1 MGATAAV
8 HPSDQTLS
16 AYGLG
21 KLDDLSAE
29 SVGKHLESCPDCQRR
44 VAELS
49 SDEFLERLQNA
60 QVTSDNSVAG
70 RSPSGGSSAQG
81 ARSAVPPP
89 PPVDTL
95 PPELVDHPDYEIVR
109 ELGRGGMGVVYLARN
124 KLMGRLEVLKV
135 VGGQLVERPG
145 VRDRF
150 LREVQSAAKLQ
161 HRNIVTA
168 YSATRLGESIVL
180 AMEFIDGE
188 DLARMVKSRG
198 PLPVVH
204 ACYFIYQAAL
214 GLQHA
219 HERGMVHR
227 DIKPANLIFALE
239 GKKGVV
245 KVLDFGLAKVTI
257 EGQADSGLTREGQM
271 LGTPDYI
278 APEQI
283 RDAQSADIRADI
295 YSLGC
300 TLYHLLTGGPPFRG
314 EHLWDLYQAHFS
326 MDAGPLNLVRPEVPV
341 ELAAVVAKMMAK
353 EPGRRFQTPG
363 EVAQALTP
371 FIKKGN
377 VASTG
382 SKPEFS
388 QAERADTKQ
397 ATAGAGSVSPQPVTS
412 RTPVP
417 VPPGKTLQEKASP
430 QAAQESLVELKETE
444 RSPHVG
450 APAIA
455 APQRQRPRWM
465 WPAVAAGVL
474 LLGLVVAWAAGVFK
488 VKTKD
493 GVIVLENVPG
503 DALVEVD
510 GERITVTPAIGKP
523 IKIEAPAGKHEV
535 AVKRGNDVFL
545 GKSVTVE
552 AGKPLKLMVRLE
564 PPAAPEPGKTSPPP
578 AAETSAGT
586 ATAVADQRGEPT
598 KPPAVPEAGR
608 TSSNAV
614 EASPRETKVGQAQ
627 GTAVLTPEEVRATE
641 APPARAPM
649 EEIVRLPMNDALVL
663 AFSPDSK
670 RVAVLLAWPYYAFF
684 NCIELDTG
692 KVLFGGGMPRPVVGD
707 SSIFTSVIV
716 GPDGNIVTSHY
727 DQMVRVWDKSDGKA
741 VRNFEPLPLGATS
754 ATSATASRE
763 TGSSAPL

>member
-1 MGATAAV
+1 MGVSASV
-8 HPSDQTLS
+8 HPTDPTLQ

-21 KLDDLSAE
+21 KLDDARVD
-29 SVGKHLESCPDCQRR
+29 SVSKHLEDCDSCQRR

-49 SDEFLERLQNA
+49 SDEFLGRLQNA
-60 QVTSDNSVAG
+60 QVKSDK
-70 RSPSGGSSAQG
+70 SSADWPPFGVSATEG
-81 ARSAVPPP
+81 ARGRLVPP

-161 HRNIVTA
+161 HKNIVTA

-180 AMEFIDGE
+180 AMEFIDGQ

-245 KVLDFGLAKVTI
+245 KVLDFGLAKVTS

-271 LGTPDYI
+271 LGTPDFI

-300 TLYHLLTGGPPFRG
+300 TLYYLLTGGPPFRG
-314 EHLWDLYQAHFS
+314 DHLWDLYQAHFS
-326 MDAGPLNLVRPEVPV
+326 MDAQPLNLVRPEVPV

-363 EVAQALTP
+363 EVAQALTS
-371 FIKKGN
+371 FFKTGN

-382 SKPEFS
+382 LKPEFS
-388 QAERADTKQ
+388 QAGRADTNQ

-430 QAAQESLVELKETE
+430 QVARESLVELKETE
-444 RSPHVG
+444 RSPHVA
-450 APAIA
+450 APAVA
-455 APQRQRPRWM
+455 ASQRQRSRWM

-493 GVIVLENVPG
+493 GVIVLENVPE

-510 GERITVTPAIGKP
+510 GERFTVTPAVGKP
-523 IKIEAPAGKHEV
+523 IKIEAPAGKHV
-535 AVKRGNDVFL
+535 VVVKRGNDVFL
-545 GKSVTVE
+545 GESVTVE
-552 AGKPLKLMVRLE
+552 SGKPLKLMVRLE
-564 PPAAPEPGKTSPPP
+564 PPAAPEPTKTSPPP
-578 AAETSAGT
+578 AAETSLGT
-586 ATAVADQRGEPT
+586 ATAVAKQRDEPT

-608 TSSNAV
+608 TSSKAV
-614 EASPRETKVGQAQ
+614 ETSPSERKDGQAQ

-641 APPARAPM
+641 APPARAH
-649 EEIVRLPMNDALVL
+649 
-663 AFSPDSK
+663 
-670 RVAVLLAWPYYAFF
+670 
-684 NCIELDTG
+684 
-692 KVLFGGGMPRPVVGD
+692 GGDRPVADVVAQRYSFLAG
-707 SSIFTSVIV
+707 F
-716 GPDGNIVTSHY
+716 
-727 DQMVRVWDKSDGKA
+727 
-741 VRNFEPLPLGATS
+741 
-754 ATSATASRE
+754 E
-763 TGSSAPL
+763 TGRCHLSQ